1 MHFGLHPLEHIPLLV
16 HLWKEISR
24 KPAIPQIWHQVAA
37 GIGKEPW
44 SLMVKNAEE
53 AREQEVVIALNT
65 CVSEGKG
72 TPQRPRVEEAS
83 NPSRYCA
90 EVLFFEELT

>member
-1 MHFGLHPLEHIPLLV
+1 
-16 HLWKEISR
+16 
-24 KPAIPQIWHQVAA
+24 
-37 GIGKEPW
+37 
-44 SLMVKNAEE
+44 MVKNAEE